1 MDSREDVGTI
11 RNGQLLEAAHVL
23 AWKDEQIPAIGTAHD
38 DNVVVDGV
46 ALRTCMAV
54 SRPSRDSA

>member
-1 MDSREDVGTI
+1 M
-11 RNGQLLEAAHVL
+11 L
-23 AWKDEQIPAIGTAHD
+23 AGKDEQIPAIGTADD

-46 ALRTCMAV
+46 ALRTRMAV